1 MQNVKKIP
9 MSIQS
14 EYSGK
19 ILLIEDD
26 KALALT
32 IINLLRVKGY
42 EISHAPDGAVGI
54 QKAFELLPDLILCDI
69 SMKEI
74 SGYDVFNV
82 LKESSA
88 TAMIP
93 FVFLTG
99 KSELKDIRFGMQLGA
114 DDYIVKP
121 FEYDELITSI
131 ATRINKAETNRKANE
146 EKFIALSMIS
156 PYGIFIYQGTKFIE
170 TNPSLSNILGYS
182 REDLLGMGFQ
192 DLITESNRA
201 QAMEKINRCLQGF
214 DKEIHINFHVE
225 HKDGHSL
232 SVEIYGIEGLKVKG
246 KTSLLGIIS
255 PLKSLEFEDSAL
267 EDLSPNE
274 IKEFEKVVDLIEGK
288 GSYVSEG
295 LINKLRTLFSKNQ
308 ENEEKSID
316 NIGFSDRELEIL
328 TLVCKGLSTK
338 EIADKLF
345 ISSRTV
351 EKHRANLM
359 TKIEAKNI
367 IEVIIYGLKHQL
379 IDI

>member
-1 MQNVKKIP
+1 

>member
-1 MQNVKKIP
+1 MSTQNDTQV
-9 MSIQS
+9 
-14 EYSGK
+14 K

-26 KALALT
+26 KALAMT

-42 EISHAPDGAVGI
+42 DVAHAPDGAVGI
-54 QKAFELLPDLILCDI
+54 QKAFEILPDLILCDI

-93 FVFLTG
+93 FVFLTA

-131 ATRINKAETNRKANE
+131 ATRLNKAEASRRANE
-146 EKFIALSMIS
+146 EKFMALSMIS
-156 PYGIFIYQGTKFIE
+156 PYGIYIYQGDRFIE
-170 TNPSLSNILGYS
+170 TNPSLSNLLGYS
-182 REDLLGMGFQ
+182 REELLQMGFQ
-192 DLITESNRA
+192 DLIAEEQSA
-201 QAMEKINRCLQGF
+201 AMMDKINRCLRGF
-214 DKEIHINFHVE
+214 EKEIHITFKAKQKSGTLVNVE
-225 HKDGHSL
+225 
-232 SVEIYGIEGLKVKG
+232 VYGVEGLKVKG
-246 KTSLLGIIS
+246 RTSLLGIFS
-255 PLKSLEFEDSAL
+255 PAKAAADETSINGLSLND
-267 EDLSPNE
+267 
-274 IKEFEKVVDLIEGK
+274 IREFEKAVDLIG
-288 GSYVSEG
+288 GRGTYVSEE
-295 LINKLRTLFSKNQ
+295 LINKLRALFRSNGDS
-308 ENEEKSID
+308 EEKKPED
-316 NIGFSDRELEIL
+316 NGFSEREVEIL

-338 EIADKLF
+338 EIADKLY

-359 TKIEAKNI
+359 TKIGAKNI
-367 IEVIIYGLKHQL
+367 IEVIIYGLKHQM

>member
-1 MQNVKKIP
+1 
-9 MSIQS
+9 MSGANDIS
-14 EYSGK
+14 IK

-42 EISHAPDGAVGI
+42 DVTHAPDGAVGI
-54 QKAFELLPDLILCDI
+54 QKAFEILPDLILCDI

-74 SGYDVFNV
+74 NGYDVFNV

-93 FVFLTG
+93 FVFLTA

-121 FEYDELITSI
+121 FEYDELLTSI
-131 ATRINKAETNRKANE
+131 ATRLNKAEAYRKANE

-156 PYGIFIYQGTKFIE
+156 PYGIYIYQGDKFIE

-182 REDLLGMGFQ
+182 REELLSMGFQ
-192 DLITESNRA
+192 NLISDDQQQSA
-201 QAMEKINRCLQGF
+201 LEKISRCLQGF
-214 DKEIHINFHVE
+214 TKEIHISFRTKHKSGSFVNVE
-225 HKDGHSL
+225 L
-232 SVEIYGIEGLKVKG
+232 YGIEGLKVKG
-246 KTSLLGIIS
+246 RTSLLGIIS
-255 PLKSLEFEDSAL
+255 PTQVTKVDDQTVGGLSLDEFR
-267 EDLSPNE
+267 
-274 IKEFEKVVDLIEGK
+274 EFEKAVDLIGGK
-288 GSYVSEG
+288 GTYVSEE
-295 LINKLRTLFSKNQ
+295 LINKLRALFYKG
-308 ENEEKSID
+308 EDNEEKKVD
-316 NIGFSDRELEIL
+316 EIGFSDRELEIL
-328 TLVCKGLSTK
+328 IQVCKGLSTK
-338 EIADKLF
+338 EIADKLY

-359 TKIEAKNI
+359 TKIGAKNI

>member
-1 MQNVKKIP
+1 MG
-9 MSIQS
+9 IQIDNS
-14 EYSGK
+14 VK

-42 EISHAPDGAVGI
+42 DVSHAPDGAVGI
-54 QKAFELLPDLILCDI
+54 QKAFEILPDLILCDI

-93 FVFLTG
+93 FVFLTA

-131 ATRINKAETNRKANE
+131 ATRLNKADAHRRANE
-146 EKFIALSMIS
+146 EKFLALSMIS
-156 PYGIFIYQGTKFIE
+156 PYGIYIYQGDKFIE
-170 TNPSLSNILGYS
+170 SNPSLSNILGYS
-182 REDLLGMGFQ
+182 RNEMLQLGFY
-192 DLITESNRA
+192 DLIAEEHRHT
-201 QAMEKINRCLQGF
+201 AMDKINRCLQGF
-214 DKEIHINFHVE
+214 DKEIHINFKAR
-225 HKDGHSL
+225 HKVGHYIN
-232 SVEIYGIEGLKVKG
+232 VEIYGIEGLKIKG
-246 KTSLLGIIS
+246 RTSLLGI
-255 PLKSLEFEDSAL
+255 
-267 EDLSPNE
+267 LSPVKQSLPEETGIGGFTKEE
-274 IKEFEKVVDLIEGK
+274 IREFEKAVDLMVGK
-288 GSYVSEG
+288 GTYVSEE
-295 LINKLRTLFSKNQ
+295 LINKLRALFNKNLDT
-308 ENEEKSID
+308 EDRKYEE
-316 NIGFSDRELEIL
+316 IGFSDRELEIL
-328 TLVCKGLSTK
+328 TFVCKGLSTK

-359 TKIEAKNI
+359 TKIGAKNI

>member
-1 MQNVKKIP
+1 
-9 MSIQS
+9 MSTLNDNPV
-14 EYSGK
+14 K

-26 KALALT
+26 KALAMT

-42 EISHAPDGAVGI
+42 DVAHAPDGAVGI
-54 QKAFELLPDLILCDI
+54 QKAFEILPDLILCDI

-93 FVFLTG
+93 FVFLTA

-131 ATRINKAETNRKANE
+131 ATRLNKAEASRRANE

-156 PYGIFIYQGTKFIE
+156 PYGIYIYQGDRFIE
-170 TNPSLSNILGYS
+170 TNPSLANMLGYS
-182 REDLLGMGFQ
+182 REELLEMGFQ
-192 DLITESNRA
+192 NIIADDQRQS
-201 QAMEKINRCLQGF
+201 MMDKINRCLQGF
-214 DKEIHINFHVE
+214 EKEIHINFRAR
-225 HKDGHSL
+225 HKAGHY
-232 SVEIYGIEGLKVKG
+232 VNVDVYGIEGLKVKG
-246 KTSLLGIIS
+246 RTSLLGIFSPVKPAVSDGQGIS
-255 PLKSLEFEDSAL
+255 G
-267 EDLSPNE
+267 LSISE
-274 IKEFEKVVDLIEGK
+274 IREFEKAVYLIGGK
-288 GSYVSEG
+288 GTYVSEE
-295 LINKLRTLFSKNQ
+295 LINKLRALFRQNGD
-308 ENEEKSID
+308 ID
-316 NIGFSDRELEIL
+316 DKKLEDNGFSERELEIL
-328 TLVCKGLSTK
+328 TLVCRGLSTK

-359 TKIEAKNI
+359 TKIGAKNI